1 MAIIQILKL
10 SNTNYNIRISLLPD
24 FQLWEVDILVKNI
37 RYNALHYDKLHYQKQ
52 FTQLLN
58 YQIAL

>member
-10 SNTNYNIRISLLPD
+10 SNTYYNIRISLLPG

-37 RYNALHYDKLHYQKQ
+37 SYNALHYDKLHYHNN
-52 FTQLLN
+52 LPN
-58 YQIAL
+58 YLIIK

>member
-10 SNTNYNIRISLLPD
+10 SNTNYNIRISLLPC

-37 RYNALHYDKLHYQKQ
+37 SYNALHYDKLHYQNN
-52 FTQLLN
+52 LPN
-58 YQIAL
+58 YLIIK

>member
-10 SNTNYNIRISLLPD
+10 SNTYYNIRISLLPG

-37 RYNALHYDKLHYQKQ
+37 SYNALHYDKLHYQQQ
-52 FTQLLN
+52 FTQLLKN
-58 YQIAL
+58 